1 MLAKENVTSPQAPND
16 NETQISAD
24 LNIPAPEL
32 WRSQSVFADLTPV
45 IPLQCIFRSVAYGH
59 IPGISKNVVT
69 VIL

>member
-32 WRSQSVFADLTPV
+32 
-45 IPLQCIFRSVAYGH
+45 
-59 IPGISKNVVT
+59 
-69 VIL
+69 